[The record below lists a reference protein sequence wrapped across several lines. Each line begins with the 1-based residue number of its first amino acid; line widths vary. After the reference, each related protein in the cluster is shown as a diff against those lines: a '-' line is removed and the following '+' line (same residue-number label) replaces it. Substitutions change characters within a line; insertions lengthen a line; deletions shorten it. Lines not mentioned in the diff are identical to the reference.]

1 MILHFLI
8 SHSSPDRAQSV
19 YRLDIHRILWYLDTK
34 IPKRGDAMKAMTL
47 RLNETDYE
55 RLRTVAFVEDRAVSD
70 VIREAIREYIQR
82 KASQDEFRASLE
94 RAMQEN
100 VQLIAELAKY

>member
-1 MILHFLI
+1 
-8 SHSSPDRAQSV
+8 
-19 YRLDIHRILWYLDTK
+19 
-34 IPKRGDAMKAMTL
+34 MKAMTL

-55 RLRTVAFVEDRAVSD
+55 RLRTLAYVEDRAMAD
-70 VIREAIREYIQR
+70 MIREAIREYIER

-100 VQLIAELAKY
+100 AQLIAELAKY